1 MDVDPIVNNWYQYVD
16 SENSFVVIAL
26 DEGNNMVEIQHA
38 DGDVEEIPLESWYD
52 LNLEPIETPEDW
64 NGPDG
69 HLDREDADYDDDDLE
84 EEEDFDE
91 EEEEDDEE
99 EWEDEEDEE
108 WEDEEDE
115 DWDDDVEEEDW
126 DDR

>member
-16 SENSFVVIAL
+16 SANSFAVIAL
-26 DEGNNMVEIQHA
+26 DEPNNVVEIQHA
-38 DGDVEEIPLESWYD
+38 DGDVEEIPLEAWYD

-69 HLDREDADYDDDDLE
+69 HLDREDADYDEDDLE
-84 EEEDFDE
+84 DEDSYDEDEDEEDDEWEEDE
-91 EEEEDDEE
+91 EDLEDEE
-99 EWEDEEDEE
+99 EWEDE
-108 WEDEEDE
+108 
-115 DWDDDVEEEDW
+115 DVGEQEW